1 MKPKRMR
8 RPDPQVQEVEM
19 SSFAREEEDDRLA
32 RLEQEVERLSARVRK
47 SGQTVQSL
55 TWLVIG
61 GAVLCAAGL
70 IALHEMGMLKLE
82 GITGAVS
89 KTVESRE
96 FGLYNRDGNR
106 VMLCD
111 YDKFGYPNLVFMD
124 LEKHYRM
131 GVKVWPEGGGT
142 PGLVFYDSTGIRGN
156 LRMDENNGS
165 VLNLMGA
172 DKKGKITLA
181 VSKDGDPTV
190 VVTDKSG
197 KVIFEV
203 PQVAGAAPLT
213 ESMEQKLKGPYH
225 GIKSESSR

>member
-1 MKPKRMR
+1 MSAIQPS
-8 RPDPQVQEVEM
+8 DQGVGM
-19 SSFAREEEDDRLA
+19 SSFSSEEGDRVA
-32 RLEQEVERLSARVRK
+32 RLEQEVERLSLTVRK
-47 SGQTVQSL
+47 LGQTAQSL
-55 TWLVIG
+55 TWLVVG
-61 GAVLCAAGL
+61 GAVLGTAGL

-124 LEKHYRM
+124 LQKHYRM

-142 PGLVFYDSTGIRGN
+142 PGLVFYDDTGIRGN
-156 LRMDENNGS
+156 LRMDDDNGS

-172 DKKGKITLA
+172 NKKGKITLA
-181 VSKDGDPTV
+181 VSKEGDPAV
-190 VVTDKSG
+190 IVTDKSG

-203 PQVAGAAPLT
+203 PQGAGTAQRTDTAADA
-213 ESMEQKLKGPYH
+213 
-225 GIKSESSR
+225 GIVQRFQGSKSEAGH

>member
-1 MKPKRMR
+1 MSGIKPS
-8 RPDPQVQEVEM
+8 DQGVGM
-19 SSFAREEEDDRLA
+19 SSFSSEEGDRLA
-32 RLEQEVERLSARVRK
+32 RLEQEVERLSQMVRK
-47 SGQTVQSL
+47 LGQTAQSL
-55 TWLVIG
+55 TWLVVG
-61 GAVLCAAGL
+61 GAVLCTAGL

-124 LEKHYRM
+124 LQKHYRM

-142 PGLVFYDSTGIRGN
+142 PGLVFYDDTGIRGN
-156 LRMDENNGS
+156 LRMDDDNGS

-172 DKKGKITLA
+172 NKKGKITLA
-181 VSKDGDPTV
+181 VSKEGDPTV
-190 VVTDKSG
+190 VVTDKAG

-203 PQVAGAAPLT
+203 PQGAGTAVPTDAAKQGKDKRFQG
-213 ESMEQKLKGPYH
+213 S
-225 GIKSESSR
+225 KSGADH

>member
-1 MKPKRMR
+1 
-8 RPDPQVQEVEM
+8 M
-19 SSFAREEEDDRLA
+19 SSLTGEAEGDRLE
-32 RLEQEVERLSARVRK
+32 RLEREVERLSVLVRK
-47 SGQTVQSL
+47 SGQSVQSL

-61 GAVLCAAGL
+61 GAVLCTAGL
-70 IALHEMGMLKLE
+70 VALHEMNMLKLE

-124 LEKHYRM
+124 LQKHYRM

-172 DKKGKITLA
+172 DKKGKIMLA

-190 VVTDKSG
+190 VVTDRSG

-203 PQVAGAAPLT
+203 PQGAG
-213 ESMEQKLKGPYH
+213 
-225 GIKSESSR
+225 SSRTSEDKAVGKEKRFQGTKPGAGE